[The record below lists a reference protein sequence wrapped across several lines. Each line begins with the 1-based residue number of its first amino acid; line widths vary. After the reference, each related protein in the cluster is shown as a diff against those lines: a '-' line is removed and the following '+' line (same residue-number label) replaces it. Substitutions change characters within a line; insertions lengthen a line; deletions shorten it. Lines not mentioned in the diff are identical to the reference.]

1 MIQESFRVY
10 IHPMS
15 INAFYTGNRQFKS
28 VAAKEWTLEALH
40 QLNQPSI
47 LEKMKNLR
55 EFFESSEHTYHI
67 ELKAAYPADKFKN
80 KKGEIS
86 AKTIDITNFEKS
98 LVDILFLPKFF
109 DEFENLNVDDRFLTR
124 MISEK
129 CESENDKYYIDV
141 TISIAYL

>member
-1 MIQESFRVY
+1 MIQESFRVF

-28 VAAKEWTLEALH
+28 VAAKEWTMEALH
-40 QLNQPSI
+40 QLNQPAI
-47 LEKMKNLR
+47 IEKFKTLR
-55 EFFESSEHTYHI
+55 ESFVSTRHCYHL
-67 ELKAAYPADKFKN
+67 EFKACYPKDKYRN

-98 LVDILFLPKFF
+98 LQDLIMLPKFF
-109 DEFENLNVDDRFLTR
+109 DEFENLNVDDRFVTR

-129 CESENDKYYIDV
+129 AESENDKYYIDV
-141 TISIAYL
+141 TISISYL